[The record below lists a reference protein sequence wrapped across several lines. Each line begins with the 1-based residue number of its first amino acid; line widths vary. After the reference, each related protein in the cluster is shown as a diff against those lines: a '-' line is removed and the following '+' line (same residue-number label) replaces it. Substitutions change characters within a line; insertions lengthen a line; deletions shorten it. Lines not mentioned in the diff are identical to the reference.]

1 MTFNTID
8 IYTGDIYYPE
18 NEGIELFIKQEGL
31 NKIVVSF
38 NNDINTV
45 KDKLICL
52 SVMVI
57 NAIALMNDERR
68 ALESERFFLY
78 LISYP
83 RKDIKDYL
91 QPVLDYFH
99 LIGYLKFKKNIYNDN
114 KQKIIRYR
122 VEFKNTDGKLLIIK
136 RYSSLAQLSDDIGKK
151 MTSLHYQL
159 FKTNV

>member
-1 MTFNTID
+1 MTFNSINT
-8 IYTGDIYYPE
+8 YKGDLYYPK
-18 NEGIELFIKQEGL
+18 NEGIELYIQQQHL
-31 NKIVVSF
+31 NKIVVCFDGGFDS
-38 NNDINTV
+38 IKAKLKKLSAMV
-45 KDKLICL
+45 K
-52 SVMVI
+52 
-57 NAIALMNDERR
+57 NAIALMSDDKRTM
-68 ALESERFFLY
+68 ESERFFLY

-83 RKDIKDYL
+83 RKDIKEYL

-99 LIGYLKFKKNIYNDN
+99 IIGYLKFKKNIYNDN

-122 VEFKNTDGKLLIIK
+122 VEFKNKEGRLLITK

>member
-8 IYTGDIYYPE
+8 IYTACIYHPK
-18 NEGIELFIKQEGL
+18 NEGLDLFIEQQGL
-31 NKIVVSF
+31 NKIVVCF
-38 NNDINTV
+38 DDGCDLIT
-45 KDKLICL
+45 DKFIKL
-52 SVMVI
+52 SKMVI
-57 NAIALMNDERR
+57 NVIALMNNDKR

-78 LISYP
+78 LISNP
-83 RKDIKDYL
+83 RKDIKYYL
-91 QPVLDYFH
+91 QPILDYFH
-99 LIGYLKFKKNIYNDN
+99 MIGYLKFKKNIYNDN

>member
-8 IYTGDIYYPE
+8 IYTSDIYYPD
-18 NEGIELFIKQEGL
+18 NAGIALYVKQERL
-31 NKIVVSF
+31 DTIIVFF
-38 NNDINTV
+38 NNETESYNT
-45 KDKLICL
+45 KLLKL
-52 SVMVI
+52 SAMTI
-57 NAIALMNDERR
+57 NAIALMSDDDR

-83 RKDIKDYL
+83 RKDIKYYL

-114 KQKIIRYR
+114 KQNIIRYR
-122 VEFKNTDGKLLIIK
+122 VEFKNREGRLLITK
-136 RYSSLAQLSDDIGKK
+136 RYSSLASVSDDLGKK

-159 FKTNV
+159 FKT

>member
-114 KQKIIRYR
+114 KQQVIRYR

>member
-45 KDKLICL
+45 KDKLLCL

>member
-8 IYTGDIYYPE
+8 IYTGDIYCPE
-18 NEGIELFIKQEGL
+18 NEGIDLFIKQEGL

-38 NNDINTV
+38 DNSIDIITV
-45 KDKLICL
+45 KLKCL
-52 SVMVI
+52 SAMVK
-57 NAIALMNDERR
+57 NAIALMNDEQR

-114 KQKIIRYR
+114 KQQVIRYR

>member
-31 NKIVVSF
+31 NKIVVCFDNSTDTKF
-38 NNDINTV
+38 E
-45 KDKLICL
+45 KLTCL
-52 SVMVI
+52 SKMVI
-57 NAIALMNDERR
+57 NAIALMTDDKR

-114 KQKIIRYR
+114 KQKVIRYR
-122 VEFKNTDGKLLIIK
+122 VEFKNKEGKLLIIK

>member
-8 IYTGDIYYPE
+8 IYTGAIYYPE

-38 NNDINTV
+38 NNDIDIIT
-45 KDKLICL
+45 DKLIRL
-52 SVMVI
+52 SKMVI
-57 NAIALMNDERR
+57 NAIGLMTDDKR

-83 RKDIKDYL
+83 RKDIKEYL

-114 KQKIIRYR
+114 KQQVIRYR
-122 VEFKNTDGKLLIIK
+122 VEFKNTEGKLLIIK
-136 RYSSLAQLSDDIGKK
+136 RYSSLSQLSDDIGKK

>member
-38 NNDINTV
+38 NNDDDTV

-52 SVMVI
+52 SIMVK
-57 NAIALMNDERR
+57 NAIALMPDDKRT
-68 ALESERFFLY
+68 LESERFFLY

-99 LIGYLKFKKNIYNDN
+99 MIGYLKFKKNIYNDN

>member
-18 NEGIELFIKQEGL
+18 NEGIDLFIKQEGL

-38 NNDINTV
+38 NNDIVIT
-45 KDKLICL
+45 DKLIRL
-52 SVMVI
+52 SKMVI
-57 NAIALMNDERR
+57 NAIGLMTDDKR

-83 RKDIKDYL
+83 RKDIKEYL

-114 KQKIIRYR
+114 KQQVIRYR
-122 VEFKNTDGKLLIIK
+122 VEFKNTEGKLLIIK
-136 RYSSLAQLSDDIGKK
+136 RYSSLSQLSDDIGKK